1 MTRYRVTI
9 THQPTGKQHI
19 TVHADRQ
26 TAERY
31 RQSYIDWQ
39 LINPDWIV
47 IEEVEW
53 TR

>member
-9 THQPTGKQHI
+9 THQPSG
-19 TVHADRQ
+19 TVQPIDRQ